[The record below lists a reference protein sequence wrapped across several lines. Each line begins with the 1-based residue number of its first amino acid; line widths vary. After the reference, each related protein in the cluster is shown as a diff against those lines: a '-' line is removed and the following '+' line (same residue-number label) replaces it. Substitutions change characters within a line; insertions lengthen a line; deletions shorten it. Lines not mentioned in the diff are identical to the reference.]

1 MRVQDAAA
9 TASATAISAGPPMA
23 FPKPPTNAGPK
34 APAIVEA
41 ANPPQFQAENAV
53 VIAFPRHIV
62 MYLTSLFS
70 SLSESLVRCNAQI
83 DIT

>member
-9 TASATAISAGPPMA
+9 TASAAAITAGPPMA

-34 APAIVEA
+34 ALAIVEA
-41 ANPPQFQAENAV
+41 ASPQFQAEIAV

-62 MYLTSLFS
+62 TYITSLLS
-70 SLSESLVRCNAQI
+70 SLSESLVRC
-83 DIT
+83 TT